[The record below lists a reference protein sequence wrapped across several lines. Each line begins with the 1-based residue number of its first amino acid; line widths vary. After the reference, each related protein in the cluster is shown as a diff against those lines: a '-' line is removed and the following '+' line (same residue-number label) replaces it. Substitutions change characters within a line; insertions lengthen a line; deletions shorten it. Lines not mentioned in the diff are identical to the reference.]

1 MKGVGRV
8 AFAVLSAG
16 VLVMG
21 ASAVAVASSDV
32 LHGNVAHNMHVRGV
46 KPAGGTGSSN
56 LFSHG
61 GAVETV
67 PGVYIVY
74 WGWTSDPSGEAAYQ
88 KNFFTGVGGST
99 WINSTTQYCQNV
111 PSGTYFCSTQPS
123 PQYVT
128 NPSGQLK
135 GTWSDNTN
143 PVPNR
148 ISQSALAAEAVKAA
162 AHFGNTTAAANA
174 SKQYIID
181 TPTGHSTSGFKTR
194 FCAWHSST
202 SSSYGN
208 IAYTNFPYQT
218 DAGANCG
225 QNFVN
230 GGSAGTLDG
239 VSIVGGHEYGESIS
253 DQFPNGGW
261 LDSGGAEN
269 GDKCAWISSGQGAA
283 TNITLSTGSFAVQ
296 SLWSNS
302 FNKNAGGCVVYYASS
317 TNQH

>member
-1 MKGVGRV
+1 MV
-8 AFAVLSAG
+8 AAGAV
-16 VLVMG
+16 VIG
-21 ASAVAVASSDV
+21 ASAAAAASSEV
-32 LHGNVAHNMHVRGV
+32 VHGNAAHVMKVKGV

-56 LFSHG
+56 LYSHG
-61 GAVETV
+61 GAVETT

-74 WGWTSDPSGEAAYQ
+74 WGWTSDPSGEKAYQ
-88 KNFFTGVGGST
+88 LNFFNGVGGSS

-111 PSGTYFCSTQPS
+111 PSGTYFCTSAST

-128 NPSGQLK
+128 NPSAQLK
-135 GTWSDNTN
+135 GTWADNTN
-143 PVPNR
+143 ALPSR
-148 ISQSALAAEAVKAA
+148 ITQSALAAEAVLAA
-162 AHFGNTTAAANA
+162 AHFLNTSASANA
-174 SKQYIID
+174 SVQYIID

-218 DAGANCG
+218 DAGASCG

-230 GGSAGTLDG
+230 GGSAGLLDG

-283 TNITLSTGSFAVQ
+283 ADITLKTGTFAVQ

-302 FNKNAGGCVVYYASS
+302 FNGNAGGCVISYTSA